1 MFTYAPLTYY
11 TTNHVSATMAI
22 NSVKGVFEIKAK
34 WFAFIL

>member
-1 MFTYAPLTYY
+1 MLTYAPLTYY

-34 WFAFIL
+34 CFAIIM